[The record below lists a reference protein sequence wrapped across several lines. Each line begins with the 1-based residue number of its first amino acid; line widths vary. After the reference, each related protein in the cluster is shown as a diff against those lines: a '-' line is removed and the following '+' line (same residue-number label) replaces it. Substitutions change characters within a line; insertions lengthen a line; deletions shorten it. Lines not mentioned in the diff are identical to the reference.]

1 MDTQDI
7 LRCIFSSMVNQ
18 SLINRENQWV
28 KLPDRQEQALNS
40 ILNDIHDIFE
50 NRKKIDDKYQ
60 QQALDAFVLKMASE
74 MGIDMMIGG

>member
-7 LRCIFSSMVNQ
+7 LRSIFSSMVNQ

-28 KLPDRQEQALNS
+28 KLPDSQEQALNS

-74 MGIDMMIGG
+74 MGIDSHRL